1 MSAGEDGMGE
11 YIGVGKADE
20 VGEGDAADFEV
31 EGAQIAVAR
40 IEGKLYAFADICTH
54 MGCTLVPGG
63 DIDGTEIQCGCH
75 GSTFSIETGAVIE
88 GPATQPIEVYPSREV
103 DGEIQIEV

>member
-1 MSAGEDGMGE
+1 MAE
-11 YIGVGKADE
+11 YVGIGRADE
-20 VGEGDAADFEV
+20 VPDGEAADFEV
-31 EGAQIAVAR
+31 DGAQVAVAR
-40 IEGKLYAFADICTH
+40 VGGTLYAFADICTH

-63 DIDGTEIQCGCH
+63 DLDGTEITCGCH
-75 GSTFSIETGAVIE
+75 GSTFSIETGAVVE

>member
-1 MSAGEDGMGE
+1 MGE
-11 YIGVGKADE
+11 YVKVGRADE
-20 VGEGDAADFEV
+20 VADGDAAAFEV
-31 EGAQIAVAR
+31 EGAEVAVAR

-63 DIDGTEIQCGCH
+63 DLDGTEITCQCH
-75 GSTFSIETGAVIE
+75 GSVFSIPTGAVVD
-88 GPATQPIEVYPSREV
+88 GPATKPIEVYPAREV

>member
-1 MSAGEDGMGE
+1 MGE
-11 YIGVGKADE
+11 YVRVGAADE
-20 VGEGDAADFEV
+20 VSEGGAADFEV
-31 EGAQIAVAR
+31 EGAQVAVAR
-40 IEGKLYAFADICTH
+40 VGGKLYAFSDICTH

-63 DIDGTEIQCGCH
+63 DLDGTEITCGCH
-75 GSTFSIETGAVIE
+75 GSEFSIETGEVLG